1 MAEDRLQSQE
11 KIVDLPELLATVQRL
26 RAQGKRTV
34 LTNGCFD
41 VLHRGHVHTLERAA
55 EQGDFLIVAINSD
68 ESARS
73 LKGPSRPLQVEE
85 DRAAVL
91 AAVGCVGAVIVFS
104 EPDVLGL
111 LEAVKPDCYVKGG
124 DYTIDT
130 INQEERRLA
139 ERIGSEVVIVPPVPG
154 CSTTG
159 FLERI
164 RKMLPT

>member
-1 MAEDRLQSQE
+1 MADDRLQSDE
-11 KIVDLPELLATVQRL
+11 KIMDLAALLGTVERV
-26 RAQGKRTV
+26 RAEGRRTV

-41 VLHRGHVHTLERAA
+41 VLHRGHVQTLERAA
-55 EQGDFLIVAINSD
+55 EHGDFLIVAINSD

-73 LKGPSRPLQVEE
+73 LKGPSRPLQAEE

-91 AAVGCVGAVIVFS
+91 AAMGCVGAVIVFS
-104 EPDVLGL
+104 DPDVLGL

-154 CSTTG
+154 CSTSE

-164 RKMLPT
+164 RKMPPT